1 MVDEALR
8 GVRAGGGEGGGE
20 KGREGGLRPGMP
32 AGTSEREGTG
42 ACHQN
47 PLFVG
52 IVLLVAGV
60 AVAMIQYKVPTI
72 MAPLMAQFSLD
83 AQTASWLMSVFT
95 LASIVMAIPSGM
107 LAKRFGAKTMM
118 VVACGIAVA
127 GSVVGL
133 FASMAPLLVVS
144 RAIEGAALTILT
156 TCGPLVV
163 RQCVRPDKIGVAMG
177 VWGIWGCVG
186 STVAAVLVPTLFE
199 TAGFSGL
206 WGAFAVVAALAA
218 ALVLVSIRVP
228 KDPDGDEA
236 PVPPLAFVC
245 KALVR
250 RDTLLFF
257 VGFAAFNVC
266 LLAVLTYVPTI
277 LQVQG
282 FDPTLSGLISTA
294 PMLLS
299 VVSSPLFG
307 AVSDRLGRTKP
318 LLVASMLVMGPCTFL
333 LYTQTGALLWVA
345 VCVMGLVGMG
355 GIGMF
360 LSGYASLVPDPA
372 LAAGSM
378 GVMIL
383 VQGVGQFL
391 GSYLVQMLLGAQL
404 TQWLFAG
411 GVLMALGLA
420 GAAALLLCRLR

>member
-163 RQCVRPDKIGVAMG
+163 RQCDIRISI
-177 VWGIWGCVG
+177 VWPW
-186 STVAAVLVPTLFE
+186 AY
-199 TAGFSGL
+199 
-206 WGAFAVVAALAA
+206 GA
-218 ALVLVSIRVP
+218 S
-228 KDPDGDEA
+228 
-236 PVPPLAFVC
+236 
-245 KALVR
+245 
-250 RDTLLFF
+250 
-257 VGFAAFNVC
+257 
-266 LLAVLTYVPTI
+266 
-277 LQVQG
+277 
-282 FDPTLSGLISTA
+282 
-294 PMLLS
+294 
-299 VVSSPLFG
+299 G
-307 AVSDRLGRTKP
+307 AVSGPRWLRCWCPRCSRRRAFPGCGGRSRWWLLLLQRWCWCPYACRRTPTATKP
-318 LLVASMLVMGPCTFL
+318 PSRPSHSCARHWS
-333 LYTQTGALLWVA
+333 GATRF
-345 VCVMGLVGMG
+345 CSS
-355 GIGMF
+355 
-360 LSGYASLVPDPA
+360 SGSRPSTYA
-372 LAAGSM
+372 
-378 GVMIL
+378 
-383 VQGVGQFL
+383 F
-391 GSYLVQMLLGAQL
+391 
-404 TQWLFAG
+404 WR
-411 GVLMALGLA
+411 
-420 GAAALLLCRLR
+420 C